1 MDQNN
6 LVEQEEEFE
15 QQDEDYKEPTAREI
29 AWRYVRR
36 IVALVV
42 ILGMLYISG
51 VYQFLFY
58 QKTAPNITQESVES
72 ALDVEAINIPLT
84 ILILKNS
91 EELGSQRTKEDV
103 IRLVDNA
110 SEIWKQAN
118 IQLHI
123 QDIFI
128 LDIKDSE
135 IEVFFETP
143 RLFINSI
150 EEYNSETINV
160 FLTKTLNG
168 INGIAF
174 GGTNSVAVADYTS
187 VYDFR
192 ALAHEVG
199 HILGLIHIQNSGK
212 LMHQGANGFELSL
225 EEIMRAR
232 EFALRF

>member
-1 MDQNN
+1 MGEHN
-6 LVEQEEEFE
+6 LVGQEEGLE
-15 QQDEDYKEPTAREI
+15 QQNEEQKEPTVREI
-29 AWRYVRR
+29 IWRYIRG
-36 IVALVV
+36 IIALVV
-42 ILGMLYISG
+42 IFGMLYISG
-51 VYQFLFY
+51 IYQFLFY
-58 QKTAPNITQESVES
+58 QRTAPSIVQENIESV
-72 ALDVEAINIPLT
+72 LDAEGVTIPLT
-84 ILILKNS
+84 VIILKND
-91 EELGSQRTKEDV
+91 EALGSQRTKEDV

-118 IQLHI
+118 IQLLI
-123 QDIFI
+123 QDIFV
-128 LDIKDSE
+128 LDVKDDE
-135 IEVFFETP
+135 IEVFFSTP
-143 RLFINSI
+143 RLFIHSI

-160 FLTKTLNG
+160 FLTRTLNG

-199 HILGLIHIQNSGK
+199 HILGLTHIQNNGR

-232 EFALRF
+232 EWALRF